1 MRIPGLA
8 SWAAGRV
15 SSMISKLEKLLGGV
29 RWIII
34 IQVHGVP
41 YVFQLEECK
50 VVCMYNL
57 SEMDTLMSYCQ
68 TREVLEVIAGAD
80 LSYCWRTNDVARDLF
95 GCIDITI
102 FTPLRPLMKEGLCFT
117 WKRQQACCIYMRL
130 PSTRAHKA

>member
-1 MRIPGLA
+1 MRIPRLA

-50 VVCMYNL
+50 VVCMYSL

-68 TREVLEVIAGAD
+68 AREVLEVIAERTFHIAGAPTTWQEIC
-80 LSYCWRTNDVARDLF
+80 LDV
-95 GCIDITI
+95 
-102 FTPLRPLMKEGLCFT
+102 
-117 WKRQQACCIYMRL
+117 
-130 PSTRAHKA
+130 STSQYLQS